1 MLLMTVAAQNHTGLK
16 IAETIS
22 NGGGV
27 GSHEPAFWRLLDEIL
42 AQLIQGGD
50 AVWLPE
56 LRAQSSVAPVA
67 SRHGAWTINGAGV
80 GGIG

>member
-42 AQLIQGGD
+42 A
-50 AVWLPE
+50 
-56 LRAQSSVAPVA
+56 
-67 SRHGAWTINGAGV
+67 
-80 GGIG
+80 